1 MLTILGYRIA
11 ATMARVLPAPLAEAL
26 AVALARLAF
35 DCRVPARRALEENLA
50 RLLPRTA
57 AAARRRHARGAFET
71 FGRSFADFLRGRPR
85 ATDVRVVGERHL
97 AGALASGRG
106 VIVLS
111 AHLGNWE
118 GGAAAMA
125 AQGCPLHLAARPQA
139 HAPLEALF
147 ASRRAAAGV
156 RALPAGALMP
166 AASCVLRRGEWIA
179 LMADRGPAR
188 AGGASVCAWAAA
200 LAQRTGALVLP
211 AVFVREPGGGHRLHV
226 EAPIE
231 AAACRDGAFR
241 DTMLGW
247 LARWPD
253 QWAAFE
259 SLPEGL
265 A

>member
-11 ATMARVLPAPLAEAL
+11 ASLASVLPAPLAEAL

-35 DCRVPARRALEENLA
+35 DCRVPARRALEDNLA
-50 RLLPRTA
+50 RLLPRTPEGV
-57 AAARRRHARGAFET
+57 RLRHARRAFET
-71 FGRSFADFLRGRPR
+71 FARSFAGFLRGRP
-85 ATDVRVVGERHL
+85 AAAGRVVGARHL
-97 AGALASGRG
+97 ERALASGRG

-111 AHLGNWE
+111 AHLGDWE

-125 AQGCPLHLAARPQA
+125 AHGCPLHLAARPQA
-139 HAPLEALF
+139 HGPLEAMF
-147 ASRRAAAGV
+147 SSRRRAAGV
-156 RALPAGALMP
+156 RALPSGALLH
-166 AASCVLRRGEWIA
+166 AASSVLRRGEWIA

-188 AGGASVCAWAAA
+188 SGGASVCAWAAA

-211 AVFVREPGGGHRLHV
+211 AVFVREEGGGHRLHV

-231 AAACRDGAFR
+231 ASACRDGAFR

-259 SLPEGL
+259 TLPEGL

>member
-11 ATMARVLPAPLAEAL
+11 ASLAGVLPAQMAEAL
-26 AVALARLAF
+26 AVMLARLAF
-35 DCRVPARRALEENLA
+35 HCRVPARRALEENLS
-50 RLLPRTA
+50 RLLPGTPPEE
-57 AAARRRHARGAFET
+57 RRRHARGAFES
-71 FGRSFADFLRGRPR
+71 FARSFSGFLRGRP
-85 ATDVRVVGERHL
+85 AHGVRVEGAGHL
-97 AGALASGRG
+97 ARALASGRG

-111 AHLGNWE
+111 AHLGDWE

-125 AQGCPLHLAARPQA
+125 ARGCPLHLAARPQA

-147 ASRRAAAGV
+147 AERRSAAGV
-156 RALPAGALMP
+156 RALPAGALLS
-166 AASCVLRRGEWIA
+166 AASRALRRGQWVA
-179 LMADRGPAR
+179 LMADRGPTR

-211 AVFVREPGGGHRLHV
+211 AVYVREAGGGHRLHV

-231 AAACRDGAFR
+231 PAACRDGAFR
-241 DTMLGW
+241 ETMLGW

-259 SLPEGL
+259 GLPEGL

>member
-11 ATMARVLPAPLAEAL
+11 ASLAGVLPAQMAEAL

-35 DCRVPARRALEENLA
+35 HCRVPARRRLEENLA
-50 RLLPRTA
+50 RLLPATPPA
-57 AAARRRHARGAFET
+57 ERRRHARGAFES
-71 FGRSFADFLRGRPR
+71 FARSFADFLRGRPD
-85 ATDVRVVGERHL
+85 AGVCIEGAGHL
-97 AGALASGRG
+97 RRALASGRG

-111 AHLGNWE
+111 AHLGDWE

-125 AQGCPLHLAARPQA
+125 AQGCPLHLAARPQS
-139 HAPLEALF
+139 HARLEALF
-147 ASRRAAAGV
+147 GSRRAAAGV
-156 RALPAGALMP
+156 RALPAGAILP
-166 AASCVLRRGEWIA
+166 SASRVLRRGEWVA
-179 LMADRGPAR
+179 LMADRGAAPT
-188 AGGASVCAWAAA
+188 GGASVCAWAAA

-211 AVFVREPGGGHRLHV
+211 AVYVREAGGARRLHV

-231 AAACRDGAFR
+231 PAACRDGAFR
-241 DTMLGW
+241 ETMLGW

-259 SLPEGL
+259 GLPEGL